1 MSENQEPNWLVDLK
15 RLADPAWV
23 LLLENPG
30 GAAILAD
37 ELPSALPAEK
47 VAEDGTDQRRVWEW
61 IGLYYR
67 ASQRWHD
74 AIAIYTSMYAHFLR
88 YQLLA
93 NTRVHKG
100 MPLVW
105 IADCYAAVA
114 NIPVAKRFL
123 MLTLIEDAI
132 TMNGVV
138 DPLKTG
144 SYFRLARR
152 HGLPDIEIR
161 RYAAESLAISEADP
175 VRAWFPEFV
184 LQRLDQ
190 NWLVEVPSA
199 NDVGIYVAN
208 TEYIKH
214 LMGELGEKSG
224 KALENLADYLL
235 SCVPG
240 CRTARRVRSYSTDYD
255 IVCSIQGPDVDFRS
269 EFGRYFICECKD
281 WKRSAGFTEFA
292 KFARVLDSIKA
303 RFGIM
308 FARNG
313 VSGHSGAEDAGREQ
327 LKVYQDRGLV
337 IVVVDENDLK
347 FVSQGGNFIS
357 LLRSK
362 YEKVRLDLKNHSDAE
377 GEGS

>member
-1 MSENQEPNWLVDLK
+1 MGENQEPEWLVDLK

-37 ELPSALPAEK
+37 ELPKALLAEK
-47 VAEDGTDQRRVWEW
+47 VAQDGTDQRRVWEW

-74 AIAIYTSMYAHFLR
+74 AIAIYMSMYAHFLR
-88 YQLLA
+88 YQIA
-93 NTRVHKG
+93 AKTRVHKG

-105 IADCYAAVA
+105 IADCFVAVA
-114 NIPVAKRFL
+114 NIPVSKRYL
-123 MLTLIEDAI
+123 MLTLVEDAI
-132 TMNGVV
+132 TMNGDV

-152 HGLPDIEIR
+152 HGLPDIEIK
-161 RYAAESLAISEADP
+161 RYATESLAISQTDP
-175 VRAWFPEFV
+175 VQAWFPEYV

-214 LMGELGEKSG
+214 LMAELGDVSG

-240 CRTARRVRSYSTDYD
+240 CRTARRVSSYSTDYD

-308 FARNG
+308 FASEG
-313 VSGHSGAEDAGREQ
+313 ISGQSAATDASREQ

-337 IVVVDENDLK
+337 IVVVDNGDLE
-347 FVSQGGNFIS
+347 FVSQGGSFIT
-357 LLRSK
+357 LLRTK
-362 YEKVRLDLKNHSDAE
+362 YEKVRLDLKNQATAKRD
-377 GEGS
+377 GS